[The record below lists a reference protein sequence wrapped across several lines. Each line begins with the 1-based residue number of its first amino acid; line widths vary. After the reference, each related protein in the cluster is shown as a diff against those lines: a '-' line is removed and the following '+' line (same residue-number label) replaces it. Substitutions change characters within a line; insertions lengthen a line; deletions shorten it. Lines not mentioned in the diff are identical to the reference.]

1 MVSSARKR
9 TNRVGTAVVVGDGAV
24 GAWLHRRDSSTA
36 AAVAVERVASCAI
49 GCRHRRRAGVGA
61 GSRRDRDDGAAVRV
75 VAAVG
80 DGGGDGDSPPGR
92 TTGW

>member
-1 MVSSARKR
+1 MLKR
-9 TNRVGTAVVVGDGAV
+9 TNRFGIVVAVVVGGAV
-24 GAWLHRRDSSTA
+24 GAWRLRDSPTA
-36 AAVAVERVASCAI
+36 AAAAVEQVASYAV

-61 GSRRDRDDGAAVRV
+61 GSRRDCGGGAAVRV